1 MTDLPQKTDLADWSA
16 TELIHGY
23 RSGTVSPVEATEA
36 SLDRIDRHN
45 DRLNAFVLVDG
56 DGALAAAKASEQ
68 RWRAGS
74 PQGVIDGV
82 PTSWSFRCYCT

>member
-45 DRLNAFVLVDG
+45 DRLNAFVLVH
-56 DGALAAAKASEQ
+56 
-68 RWRAGS
+68 
-74 PQGVIDGV
+74 
-82 PTSWSFRCYCT
+82 